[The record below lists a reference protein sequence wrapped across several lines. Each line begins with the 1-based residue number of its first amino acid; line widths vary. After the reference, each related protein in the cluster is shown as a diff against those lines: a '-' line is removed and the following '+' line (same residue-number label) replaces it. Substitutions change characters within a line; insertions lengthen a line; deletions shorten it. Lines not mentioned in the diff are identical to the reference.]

1 MPYGVAVKDIEIS
14 VGVKHR
20 FNKDWIGMAKIG
32 YVESKNDTSGG
43 NSDYHGPLAYLSID
57 HAL

>member
-1 MPYGVAVKDIEIS
+1 M
-14 VGVKHR
+14 KHR

-32 YVESKNDTSGG
+32 YIESKNDTSGG
-43 NSDYHGPLAYLSID
+43 NSNYHGPLAYLSID